1 MTKPARTFAEVG
13 LFTGVPQHDNFHR
26 LATMFSTRS
35 LRPSS
40 RPWRL
45 PRGAALDIPATFR
58 FGGRIVSTEESLAR
72 TDTCA
77 LLVLHEGAIVHEEY
91 RHTGG
96 ADVPWI
102 SWSVAKSFV
111 SAMVGIVI
119 AERLVG
125 SVNEP
130 ISDYITVPVGSAYDG
145 VRIGDVL
152 QMASGARW
160 DENYAD
166 PSSDISRLMDVMHG
180 RETVEGL
187 VASMV
192 KDIPPGTVCRYNSGD
207 TQALG
212 LLVERATGRSI
223 ADFMQERLCEP
234 LGLEDPGTWLL
245 DRSGH
250 EMAFG
255 GLNLT
260 ARDYAKF
267 GELYR
272 RGGALGDTP
281 IVPSDWV
288 TDSVTLR
295 PDSASRRRAE
305 IAGEPFPEGY
315 GYQWWLP
322 ADSHGDYTAI
332 GIYNQFVYVAPSEGV
347 VAVKLS
353 ANRTYGTTMTEE
365 TNRGGECQALLGAI
379 ARACR

>member
-1 MTKPARTFAEVG
+1 MARGARTFAEVG
-13 LFTGVPQHDNFHR
+13 LFTGVPQHENFHR
-26 LATMFSTRS
+26 LATMFHTRRLAPSTR
-35 LRPSS
+35 PG
-40 RPWRL
+40 RL
-45 PRGAALDIPATFR
+45 PRGAALDLPATFR
-58 FGGRIVSTEESLAR
+58 FGGRLVNTEESLAR

-77 LLVLHEGAIVHEEY
+77 LLVLHDGSIVHEEY

-96 ADVPWI
+96 EDVPWI

-111 SAMVGIVI
+111 SALVGIALADGLI
-119 AERLVG
+119 G
-125 SVNEP
+125 SVDQP
-130 ISDYITVPVGSAYDG
+130 ISEFIDVPAGSAYDG

-187 VASMV
+187 VGAMV
-192 KDIPPGTVCRYNSGD
+192 KDVPPGSVCRYNSGD

-223 ADFMQERLCEP
+223 TDFMQERLCEP
-234 LGLEDPGTWLL
+234 LGMEDAGSWLL

-272 RGGALGDTP
+272 VGGARGEER
-281 IVPSDWV
+281 IVPAGWV
-288 TDSVTLR
+288 ADSVTLR

-305 IAGEPFPEGY
+305 IAGEAFPEGY

-332 GIYNQFVYVAPSEGV
+332 GIYNQFVYVAPREGV

-379 ARACR
+379 ARACG